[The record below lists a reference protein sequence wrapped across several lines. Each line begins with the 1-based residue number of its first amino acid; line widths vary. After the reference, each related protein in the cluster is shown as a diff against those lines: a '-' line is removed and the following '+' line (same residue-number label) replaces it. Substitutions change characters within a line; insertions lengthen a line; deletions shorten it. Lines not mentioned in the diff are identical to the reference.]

1 MLSHAVLASSNT
13 IMVLVFRY
21 SNHITL
27 IDSIFHS
34 PIGVMRA
41 TGRTTAPIKK
51 MMTPKIVSLSKTD
64 SHDIYEDILDV

>member
-1 MLSHAVLASSNT
+1 M
-13 IMVLVFRY
+13 
-21 SNHITL
+21 
-27 IDSIFHS
+27 DSMSHS

-41 TGRTTAPIKK
+41 TGRTTAPMKK